1 MNFKMNKGRNRF
13 LELKEKNNTNLKT
26 LSWVTKD
33 KIYCTGK
40 TKENPYKLL
49 SWDEATEISPFQL
62 RIEGISLKA
71 KGALSLLLDPF
82 EFFISC
88 ST

>member
-1 MNFKMNKGRNRF
+1 MNFEMNKGRKRF
-13 LELKEKNNTNLKT
+13 LELKEKKNTTHLKT

-40 TKENPYKLL
+40 TKEDPYKLL
-49 SWDEATEISPFQL
+49 SWDEATEISSFQL

-71 KGALSLLLDPF
+71 KGALSLLLGPF
-82 EFFISC
+82 EFFIDL
-88 ST
+88 